1 MCLIFRR
8 AIILTGYFLEKYAII
23 RDMQQKSIKAMIFL
37 LEKKNSYLD
46 EFKTLN
52 EEEMARIQNEDFSN
66 LESFYYDRE
75 ILLNAMDRID
85 KQLKDHSLDQ
95 CADAD
100 QPSKQKIVLLLR
112 NKKNSLRTILDQDMK
127 IHEQLNLSFT
137 VMEKIA

>member
-8 AIILTGYFLEKYAII
+8 AIILTGYFLEKYAIM
-23 RDMQQKSIKAMIFL
+23 RNMQQKSTKAMIFL
-37 LEKKNSYLD
+37 LEKKNSYLE

-85 KQLKDHSLDQ
+85 KQLKDHGLDQ

-100 QPSKQKIVLLLR
+100 QPSKAKIVLLLK
-112 NKKNSLRTILDQDMK
+112 NKKDSLRTILDQDMK

-137 VMEKIA
+137 VIEKIA

>member
-1 MCLIFRR
+1 
-8 AIILTGYFLEKYAII
+8 
-23 RDMQQKSIKAMIFL
+23 MQQKSIKAMIFL